1 MQEDLRAVFERA
13 QQLPEA
19 AQRAIAELVQR
30 ELERAQ
36 RDAELPIE
44 ARESYA
50 GAWSDLPEDDE
61 LEALDRIRHATSPTP
76 PLDAQLRWLDEA

>member
-1 MQEDLRAVFERA
+1 MREDLRTLFERA
-13 QQLPEA
+13 QQLSEA

-36 RDAELPIE
+36 RDAALPIE
-44 ARESYA
+44 ARETYA

-61 LEALDRIRHATSPTP
+61 LEALDQLRHATSPTP
-76 PLDAQLRWLDEA
+76 PLETQLRWLDEA